1 MSLEEKTFGKDK
13 TCIKFC
19 GLTRLSDIEAAN
31 ELCPEYVGFVFWEKS
46 KRCVTREK
54 ALELKKALLP
64 GIKAVGVFVDEE
76 PEKIAAL
83 LTEGIIDI
91 AQLHGNEDEEYIE
104 RLRKLI
110 VDKPI
115 IKAFVVKGEESTG
128 SGGANKS
135 EAIRK
140 ELSAIKVSSADYLL
154 LDSGKGTGQTFN
166 WELIREAGLDKP
178 FFLAGGLVPENVEL
192 AIETLHPYAVDVSSG
207 IETDGL
213 KDPEKMRRFA
223 ANAAHVITRGEK

>member
-1 MSLEEKTFGKDK
+1 MNLEEKKFGKNK

-19 GLTRLSDIEAAN
+19 GLTRLSDIEAVN
-31 ELCPEYVGFVFWEKS
+31 ELKPEYVGFVFWEKS
-46 KRCVTREK
+46 RRFVSGEK

-76 PEKIAAL
+76 PEKIASL

-110 VDKPI
+110 GDKPI
-115 IKAFVVKGEESTG
+115 IRAFVVKGGEGTG
-128 SGGANKS
+128 SGEANKS

-140 ELSAIKVSSADYLL
+140 ELETIKVSSADYLL

-166 WELIREAGLDKP
+166 WELIKEAGIEKP
-178 FFLAGGLVPENVEL
+178 FFLAGGLGPENVAQ

-213 KDPEKMRRFA
+213 KDPEKMREFA
-223 ANAAHVITRGEK
+223 VNAVHAMERGEI